1 MRKNGATAFG
11 SPSAASTEAMPPSTS
26 RSTRCIDKFWKAS
39 GWFWL
44 WVPMVWPAL

>member
-11 SPSAASTEAMPPSTS
+11 SPSAVRSDVKPSSISWAACSTV
-26 RSTRCIDKFWKAS
+26 ILWNVN

-44 WVPMVWPAL
+44 